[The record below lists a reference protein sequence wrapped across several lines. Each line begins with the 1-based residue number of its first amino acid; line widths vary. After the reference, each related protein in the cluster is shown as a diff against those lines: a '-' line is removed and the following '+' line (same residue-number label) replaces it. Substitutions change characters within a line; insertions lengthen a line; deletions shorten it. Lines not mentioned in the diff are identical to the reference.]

1 MTIDCVA
8 SSVGLDVELQNPYD
22 YQDLPSLAQLT
33 QWANAA
39 MQNCD
44 ANGDH
49 QGQIVKS
56 LVVRVVNPT
65 EGLQLNQDYRGKAY
79 ATNILSF
86 PFEAPPIELIDTLD
100 IAEFSHLGDLVIC
113 EPVLR
118 KEAQQ
123 QNKTLLQHWAHLL
136 VHGVLHLQGF
146 DHISDAEAE
155 IMESLEV
162 KILEKLGFTN
172 PYH

>member
-1 MTIDCVA
+1 MTVKHVA
-8 SSVGLDVELQNPYD
+8 SSFDLEIELQNPYD
-22 YQDLPSLAQLT
+22 YQNLPSLKQLS

-39 MQNCD
+39 MQNSD
-44 ANGDH
+44 ADDS
-49 QGQIVKS
+49 QGQVAKS
-56 LVVRVVNPT
+56 VVIRVVNQA
-65 EGLQLNQDYRGKAY
+65 EALQLNQDYRGKAY

-86 PFEAPPIELIDTLD
+86 PFEAPSIELIDTLD
-100 IAEFSHLGDLVIC
+100 LAEFSHLGDLVIC
-113 EPVLR
+113 ESVL
-118 KEAQQ
+118 KQEAQQ

-146 DHISDAEAE
+146 DHISDNEAE
-155 IMESLEV
+155 IMESLEI

>member
-1 MTIDCVA
+1 MTIDCVT
-8 SSVGLDVELQNPYD
+8 SSANSLDVELQNPYD
-22 YQDLPSLAQLT
+22 YQNLPSLVQLS

-44 ANGDH
+44 TDH
-49 QGQIVKS
+49 QDQVVKS
-56 LVVRVVNPT
+56 LVVRVVNPV
-65 EGLQLNQDYRGKAY
+65 EALQLNQDYRGKAY

-86 PFEAPPIELIDTLD
+86 PFDAPPVELIDTLD
-100 IAEFSHLGDLVIC
+100 MAEFSHLGDLVIC
-113 EPVLR
+113 ESVL
-118 KEAQQ
+118 KQEAQQ
-123 QNKTLLQHWAHLL
+123 QNKTLLQHWVHLL

-155 IMESLEV
+155 IMEALEIE
-162 KILEKLGFTN
+162 ILEKLGFTN